1 LVNILSISC
10 FHSDIEN
17 LLNFIDRISS
27 FNIDVIVCPG
37 DFTDSYLPKGF
48 NRVDLAAIIV
58 EELSIL
64 KKPIIAIPGSWDD
77 DIIGFLEKKG
87 ISIHGKGKIID
98 KIGFYGFGGA
108 RTPFGTPFEPEDNEI
123 MVGLERAFNDVK
135 TAETLVQVT
144 HAPPARTS
152 VDVIGTGAHVGSEV
166 VRKFIE
172 DKQPAVAICSHIHEG
187 RGVDE
192 IGKTKIVNSGRFPEG
207 YCGLISID
215 GRNVQAKI
223 INLI

>member
-17 LLNFIDRISS
+17 LLNFIDRFSS
-27 FNIDVIVCPG
+27 FNIDIVVCPG
-37 DFTDSYLPKGF
+37 DFTDNYLPKGF
-48 NRVDLAAIIV
+48 SRADLAAIII

-64 KKPIIAIPGSWDD
+64 KKPIIAVPGSWDGE
-77 DIIGFLEKKG
+77 IIDFLEKKG
-87 ISIHGKGKIID
+87 VSVHGKGKVVD

-108 RTPFGTPFEPEDNEI
+108 RTPFNTPFEPEESEI
-123 MVGLERAFNDVK
+123 SAGLEKAFNAVK
-135 TAETLVQVT
+135 NAEVLVQVT
-144 HAPPARTS
+144 HAPPARTG
-152 VDVIGTGAHVGSEV
+152 VDIISTGAHVGSDV

-172 DKQPAVAICSHIHEG
+172 EKQPTVAICSHIHEG

-207 YCGLISID
+207 YCGLINIENKS
-215 GRNVQAKI
+215 VQAKI

>member
-1 LVNILSISC
+1 LVNILAVSC

-27 FNIDVIVCPG
+27 FNIDVVVCPG
-37 DFTDSYLPKGF
+37 DFTDNYLPKGF
-48 NRVDLAAIIV
+48 SRVDLAAIII

-64 KKPIIAIPGSWDD
+64 KKPIIAVPGSWDGE
-77 DIIGFLEKKG
+77 IIGFLEKKG
-87 ISIHGKGKIID
+87 VSVHGKGKVVD

-108 RTPFGTPFEPEDNEI
+108 RTPFGTPFEPEDSEI
-123 MVGLERAFNDVK
+123 KRGLERAFHDVRK
-135 TAETLVQVT
+135 AGVLVQVT
-144 HAPPARTS
+144 HAPPARTG
-152 VDVIGTGAHVGSEV
+152 VDVISSGAHVGSET

-172 DKQPAVAICSHIHEG
+172 EKQPAVAICSHIHEG

-207 YCGLISID
+207 YCGLISIEN
-215 GRNVQAKI
+215 GNTRAKI